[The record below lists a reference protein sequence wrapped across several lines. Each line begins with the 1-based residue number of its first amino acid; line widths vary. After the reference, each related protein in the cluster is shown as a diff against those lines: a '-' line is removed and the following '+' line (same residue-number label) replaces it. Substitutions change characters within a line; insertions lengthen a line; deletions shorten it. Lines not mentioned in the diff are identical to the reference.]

1 MNMMNL
7 KKLLLMILVL
17 ITITAL
23 TVSPTALQAEE
34 QEALPEFENT
44 YTLAEASWPG
54 IEAKN
59 EVIRQVLEEIGYD
72 LETEFL
78 GVPMIFHGFSDGD
91 IDLWFGSWMPGEAA
105 MREGHEG
112 SFEVVRTHIDDALY
126 ISAVP
131 EYVYEAGVT
140 SHEDLE
146 EYADRFDHTI
156 HAGPPGEGA
165 DEAISHAVEE
175 DIYGLGDWEIIN
187 AEWPATV
194 AEAESAMED
203 EEWIVF
209 PGWQPHWMN
218 VILDLK
224 YLEDPEGIW
233 GEAESDIQTLT
244 GVDLSEEAPNLYRF
258 AENFEITSAD
268 QSEWIFE
275 YDREGREMENIAA
288 EWIGENLDIVTDW
301 FEGMEAKTGE
311 PAKEVI
317 REAF

>member
-1 MNMMNL
+1 
-7 KKLLLMILVL
+7 
-17 ITITAL
+17 
-23 TVSPTALQAEE
+23 
-34 QEALPEFENT
+34 
-44 YTLAEASWPG
+44 
-54 IEAKN
+54 
-59 EVIRQVLEEIGYD
+59 
-72 LETEFL
+72 
-78 GVPMIFHGFSDGD
+78 
-91 IDLWFGSWMPGEAA
+91 

-140 SHEDLE
+140 SHEDLA
-146 EYADRFDHTI
+146 EYADRFDYTI

-165 DEAISHAVEE
+165 DEAITYAVEE

-194 AEAESAMED
+194 AEAESAMDD

-233 GEAESDIQTLT
+233 GDAESDIETLT
-244 GVDLSEEAPNLYRF
+244 GVDISEEAPNLYKF
-258 AENFEITSAD
+258 AENFDITSEH

-275 YDREGREMENIAA
+275 YDREGRAMEDIAA

-301 FEGMEAKTGE
+301 FEGMEAETGE
-311 PAKEVI
+311 PAAEVI

>member
-1 MNMMNL
+1 MKTSN
-7 KKLLLMILVL
+7 IVIIAL
-17 ITITAL
+17 IVITAVAFSL
-23 TVSPTALQAEE
+23 GTINAAEGDS
-34 QEALPEFENT
+34 LPEFTET
-44 YTLAEASWPG
+44 YTIAEASWPG

-59 EVIRQVLEEIGYD
+59 EVIRQVLREIGYD
-72 LETEFL
+72 LDTEFL
-78 GVPMIFHGFSDGD
+78 GVPMIFHGFADSD
-91 IDLWFGSWMPGEAA
+91 IDLWFGSWMPGESA

-112 SFEVVRTHIDDALY
+112 SFEVVRTHLDDALY

-131 EYVYEAGVT
+131 EYVYEAGVQ
-140 SHEDLE
+140 SHDDLE
-146 EYADRFDHTI
+146 EHAEKFDYRI

-194 AEAESAMED
+194 AAAESAVED

-244 GVDLSEEAPNLYRF
+244 RVNLKEDAPNLYKF
-258 AENFEITSAD
+258 AENFDINSEH

-275 YDREGREMENIAA
+275 YDREEREAEEIAR
-288 EWIGENLDIVTDW
+288 EWISNNIELVQSWVEN
-301 FEGMEAKTGE
+301 METRTGE
-311 PAKEVI
+311 PAGEVV
-317 REAF
+317 EESFSEY